1 MYVASDVDLISWIVK
16 NQRWLMNGGRSNRLD
31 VKNILSELTT
41 QVHSNMFKIDHTLYP
56 EYVVHIQILSKL
68 LHLSDFFRR
77 GGVGP
82 VGPVGL
88 VGPVGPVG
96 QYNKYQKILR
106 GANIQAKNTRYLAFM

>member
-1 MYVASDVDLISWIVK
+1 
-16 NQRWLMNGGRSNRLD
+16 MNGRSNRLD

-41 QVHSNMFKIDHTLYP
+41 QVHSNMFKIDHTLYA
-56 EYVVHIQILSKL
+56 ECLVHIQILSKL

-82 VGPVGL
+82 VG
-88 VGPVGPVG
+88 

-106 GANIQAKNTRYLAFM
+106 GANIQGKNSRYLAFM